1 MNTIDIIIL
10 AILVFSCINGLRQ
23 GLLSALASLLGWF
36 FALFVATSSAS
47 TLAPLMS
54 GLSHSVMVQKVAA
67 FACVALVVIVI
78 TWLLTSLLNGVLKT
92 LKLDPLNRLA
102 GGLFGTLKSLF
113 IVLIVMQ
120 ALAPWLHNA
129 QSWKH
134 SLFVQ
139 ALLPYA
145 PLATDLSKDVASD
158 AINHMNHHQG
168 QAEVATSDDSSSGQG
183 TSFGNR
189 SEPSTKN
196 PFN

>member
-1 MNTIDIIIL
+1 MNTLDIIVIAIL
-10 AILVFSCINGLRQ
+10 AFSCINGLRQ
-23 GLLSALASLLGWF
+23 GLFSALANLLGWIC
-36 FALFVATSSAS
+36 ALFVASSCSA

-54 GLSHSVMVQKVAA
+54 GVSHNLMVQKVAA
-67 FACVALVVIVI
+67 FASVAFVVII
-78 TWLLTSLLNGVLKT
+78 LTWLLTGLLNSLVKT

-113 IVLIVMQ
+113 IVLIIMQ
-120 ALAPWLHNA
+120 SLAPWLQSA

-145 PLATDLSKDVASD
+145 PLATDLSKDLAND
-158 AINHMNHHQG
+158 AIKHMNHQG
-168 QAEVATSDDSSSGQG
+168 QTEVEASDDSSGRES
-183 TSFGNR
+183 SLGNR
-189 SEPSTKN
+189 SEHSTKN